1 MDSYDETSFAIQE
14 DAERYFWIAFFVFTL
29 LSSLIGDSLILF
41 ASFQKDA
48 FKLNS
53 FIIVVIQYIAVCDI
67 ASAIFNV
74 IPRTLSLIANSR
86 VFSDDLCNIQENLA
100 ASTAITVAWL
110 TPILTTS
117 KYLLMRKPI
126 RFRRP
131 RNWTKK
137 RAHSF
142 CWLSI
147 IPSVLVTTSKLIVD
161 DDTLFDYRDYTCRY
175 SYTANVWKALVPV
188 LAFIALILPNSILI
202 ATTIPTLKYLY
213 AATKSARRVQGSIPW
228 QGAVTVTLTATVHCI
243 SYLPISMY
251 YIGTIFIKTRYFG
264 VHFYRVADFLTVIST
279 MSNIYIYTLTIKS
292 FRRFVFSRILALNF
306 STISR
311 SNEGGPRTGTSLML
325 V

>member
-1 MDSYDETSFAIQE
+1 MDLDGYDEKSFAIQK
-14 DAERYFWIAFFVFTL
+14 DGERYLWIAFFIFIL

-41 ASFQKDA
+41 ASFQKEA

-67 ASAIFNV
+67 ASAIFSV

-86 VFSDDLCNIQENLA
+86 VFSDDLCSIQENLNT
-100 ASTAITVAWL
+100 SVAITVAWL

-117 KYLLMRKPI
+117 KYLLIKYPL
-126 RFRRP
+126 RP
-131 RNWTKK
+131 WSKSKK
-137 RAHSF
+137 AHIV

-147 IPSVLVTTSKLIVD
+147 IPAVLVTITKLIVND
-161 DDTLFDYRDYTCRY
+161 ASSFEYRHYAC
-175 SYTANVWKALVPV
+175 SYTYTAKIWKSLVPI
-188 LAFIALILPNSILI
+188 LAFIVLILPNSILI

-213 AATKSARRVQGSIPW
+213 EASKSSRRVQGSIPW
-228 QGAVTVTLTATVHCI
+228 QGAVTVTLTAAVHCI
-243 SYLPISMY
+243 SYLPISIY
-251 YIGTIFIKTRYFG
+251 YVGTIFIETTFFE
-264 VHFYRVADFLTVIST
+264 VHFYRVADFLTEISI

-292 FRRFVFSRILALNF
+292 FRRFVYSRILALNF

-311 SNEGGPRTGTSLML
+311 STEGGPTTGTSLIL